1 VPGDVAHKAPCDVL
15 IVQTTHVAAEEQL
28 SA

>member
-15 IVQTTHVAAEEQL
+15 IVRTTQVAAEEQL